1 MCSSTVVENSTPQV
15 AGSCRCYPATDSS
28 LPRLVT
34 GMAPWSFGN
43 SSTTHVH
50 TETTDFAHAQ
60 ETDSDTTRAQIA
72 HGTLVRPLMYR

>member
-1 MCSSTVVENSTPQV
+1 MYSSTVVENGTPQ
-15 AGSCRCYPATDSS
+15 DSS

-50 TETTDFAHAQ
+50 TQETTDAQ
-60 ETDSDTTRAQIA
+60 ETDSDTTLAQIA
-72 HGTLVRPLMYR
+72 HGTLVRPLMYK